1 MTTTRRTPSN
11 TEIEQTG
18 NGATTGYEAEL
29 WQMADDLR
37 GSMDTVE
44 YKHVAIVWRKNPAPS
59 PIYGTHCCRSWCR
72 GR

>member
-44 YKHVAIVWRKNPAPS
+44 YRARRPRPHLP
-59 PIYGTHCCRSWCR
+59 
-72 GR
+72 